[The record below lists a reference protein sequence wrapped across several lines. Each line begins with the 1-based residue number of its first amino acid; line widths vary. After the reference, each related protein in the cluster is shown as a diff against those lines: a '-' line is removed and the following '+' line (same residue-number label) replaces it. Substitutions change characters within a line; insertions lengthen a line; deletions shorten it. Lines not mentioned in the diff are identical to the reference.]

1 MKPKITLTWDGEQ
14 CVTKYSNEFVEADWV
29 VRVDMLQD
37 AIKDLQDLYKSQ
49 LPMLGDKP

>member
-29 VRVDMLQD
+29 VRVDMLRD
-37 AIKDLQDLYKSQ
+37 AIKDLQDLYTS
-49 LPMLGDKP
+49 LFPMLGDKS